1 MLFVGQPALQGDIA
15 RYAQSFNLLELL
27 AEPGR
32 LPKPAGLAKWVES
45 VGDDFAFTLRLS
57 ARIWDADKAEV
68 AGVLDY
74 AARAREL
81 LAARVCVLQ
90 TPASATPTTRNKQRL
105 GALCGELQRLGVA
118 LAWEPR
124 GVWEPEELSA
134 TSEALGVL
142 LVRDLSRELETPV
155 GGIVYTRLLALGE
168 AAHVKSSAAHNV
180 AELVA
185 PCEQAYVVMEGSG
198 ARRAAKTMR
207 DMVCELTSEAEE
219 N

>member
-57 ARIWDADKAEV
+57 PRVWDADRAELEH
-68 AGVLDY
+68 VLAY
-74 AARAREL
+74 ADRVREAV
-81 LAARVCVLQ
+81 AARVCLLQ
-90 TPASATPTTRNKQRL
+90 TPASATPTSRNKQKL
-105 GALCGELQRLGVA
+105 GALCRELERLGTT

-124 GVWEPEELSA
+124 GVWEAEEMHA
-134 TSEALGVL
+134 MSEALGVL
-142 LVRDLSRELETPV
+142 LVRDLSREQETPV
-155 GGIVYTRLLALGE
+155 GSVVYTRLLALGE
-168 AAHVKSSAAHNV
+168 AGHVKSSAAHDV

-185 PCEQAYVVMEGSG
+185 PCERAYVVLLGTG
-198 ARRAAKTMR
+198 ARRAAKIMR
-207 DMVCELTSEAEE
+207 DIVDDLSSEAEE
-219 N
+219 D